1 MSCPH
6 RHESARFVDDRPKT
20 AQSLVGTFPLDR
32 ADYHRRARGRGTVP
46 RDETLGLS
54 RPTSTPGAREP
65 VSIAGAVDGFGEAAN
80 VVLREMS
87 VLRPSGSTVERTSE
101 AVGGDIGRRLAD
113 GETFAASTPW
123 PWPEDAEGKTCA
135 YASLDPTGPG
145 MQGPDGA
152 SAGGRMAATAMVY
165 NPVPEDLARRSGP
178 AGRRP
183 VRARYVSGSEGQAAL
198 GEPLREQAA
207 RVGMDRAERW
217 IASSD
222 AGAGVEE
229 GLRMN
234 FGRVDAVIPDFYH
247 VAEHLGDLGRALHP
261 GDEAAREDRI
271 GTRSHRLEHEGGEV
285 VLMEPRGLP
294 LDGRE
299 AVRKVHGAVLGYFE
313 DHGHRVGYPTY
324 RAKGR
329 AIGSGPVES
338 GVQDGHRRADEERRD
353 ALGWGWGR

>member
-152 SAGGRMAATAMVY
+152 SADGRMAATIQASRWRGCIGTSEAGVRAGRS
-165 NPVPEDLARRSGP
+165 EDGAESRHGPAPTMIADAGPGESGRRSI
-178 AGRRP
+178 
-183 VRARYVSGSEGQAAL
+183 E
-198 GEPLREQAA
+198 
-207 RVGMDRAERW
+207 
-217 IASSD
+217 
-222 AGAGVEE
+222 
-229 GLRMN
+229 
-234 FGRVDAVIPDFYH
+234 
-247 VAEHLGDLGRALHP
+247 
-261 GDEAAREDRI
+261 
-271 GTRSHRLEHEGGEV
+271 TTC
-285 VLMEPRGLP
+285 PRGRGDRP
-294 LDGRE
+294 R
-299 AVRKVHGAVLGYFE
+299 
-313 DHGHRVGYPTY
+313 
-324 RAKGR
+324 
-329 AIGSGPVES
+329 
-338 GVQDGHRRADEERRD
+338 
-353 ALGWGWGR
+353 